1 MVAAGTEDTAMDRNI
16 AWLPAFA
23 LLALA
28 TPALADWARVER
40 FETQAAPANCPTC
53 IQRLPGG
60 GWRIA
65 DDEGGLAAFGADGS
79 LLWRVDPRIDGVRA
93 RTHALAVAADGAACL
108 VQWRIG
114 ASPTAVVAARV
125 APDGVVSWVREVA
138 PSPAVD
144 ETAQGVHCAADGG
157 ALLALGDRVQS
168 RDATGNLRGES
179 LLPTD
184 RRIRASIGGA
194 ADGLVALANGANGEG
209 PLSLQRYSALATL
222 VDERIEDPAATS
234 AHVIVADAQGALAVV
249 RFREPT
255 SGASGQIAV
264 TRFGAD
270 LSERWRT
277 SLAVGAAV
285 ASIHARAQ
293 DDGGL
298 AVSVRLD
305 DALGGLQVGWW
316 GADGSLRW
324 SPYFDPNDPDNGG
337 ILRFAASADGT
348 LWYAVSRGAGT
359 TWRTGVRQV
368 QAGGGLLRSE
378 TFEGP
383 SALGVRQVDLAG
395 PLRVEMA
402 GIAGLAEDPSQPV
415 AAATALQFGVGA
427 TALFRGL
434 SVPMTGTAQSIALD
448 GATVVG
454 TAHADGPLQS
464 TLRTVAWSL
473 DGDELLRREQPFD
486 GRVGSARSVLLGDG
500 AVLQVALD
508 EPTQGA
514 RRFVARRLDA
524 TLAWTRTIEET
535 AARHVV
541 DAWRLSP
548 TEAMALLDNGRLM
561 RIALDGSGIVGSSLA
576 TPGTPQGVR
585 RATIGG
591 SEQLLAWELRGTAC
605 WVRAF
610 DLEGTPLAALDALCG
625 SDPGFPSVEPTGWA
639 TRRPDGAWLLVS
651 TGAESGL
658 QQRLRYRVFAPNG
671 RPEASGNLDLL
682 QAGLLSA
689 TANQDGV
696 AAIAGGEAGSSSPF
710 SPLFRFAPHFD
721 LQRVI
726 EIPST
731 LRADGAAW
739 PIEDGGVEWLGFARA
754 DGRAFTVRMGLGLVP
769 SAVRAGS
776 ERLQAGALSLA
787 AAGPSGEGVLLAAG
801 QSADPAS
808 DRAGH
813 AVFLRMDA
821 PLFANGFE

>member
-1 MVAAGTEDTAMDRNI
+1 MDRSI
-16 AWLPAFA
+16 AWLAALALVAASPPAF
-23 LLALA
+23 
-28 TPALADWARVER
+28 ADWARIER
-40 FETQAAPANCPTC
+40 FETQAAPAACATC

-65 DDEGGLAAFGADGS
+65 DDEGGLAAFGADGG

-93 RTHALAVAADGAACL
+93 RTHALAFAADGAACL

-114 ASPTAVVAARV
+114 ASPTKVVAARV
-125 APDGVVSWVREVA
+125 AADGVLAWVREVA

-144 ETAQGVHCAADGG
+144 ETAQGVHCMADGG

-168 RDATGNLRGES
+168 RDAAGDLRGES
-179 LLPTD
+179 LLPAD

-209 PLSLQRYSALATL
+209 PLLLQRYSALGGLT
-222 VDERIEDPAATS
+222 DERIEDPAAATS
-234 AHVIVADAQGALAVV
+234 AHALVADALGGLAVV
-249 RFREPT
+249 RFREPA
-255 SGASGQIAV
+255 SGTPGQIAV
-264 TRFGAD
+264 TRFGPD

-277 SLAVGAAV
+277 SLTVGAMV
-285 ASIHARAQ
+285 ASMHARAQ

-305 DALGGLQVGWW
+305 DALAGLQVGWW

-337 ILRFAASADGT
+337 SLRFAASADGT

-359 TWRTGVRQV
+359 IWRTGVRQV

-378 TFEGP
+378 TFEGAA
-383 SALGVRQVDLAG
+383 ALGVRRVDLAG
-395 PLRVEMA
+395 QARVELA
-402 GIAGLAEDPSQPV
+402 GIAGIAEDPSQPV
-415 AAATALQFGVGA
+415 AAGTALQFGVGA

-434 SVPMTGTAQSIALD
+434 PVPMTGTMQSIALD

-454 TAHADGPLQS
+454 TAHADGPLRS

-473 DGDELLRREQPFD
+473 DGSEILRREQPFE
-486 GRVGSARSVLLGDG
+486 GWVGSARSVLLDDGD
-500 AVLQVALD
+500 VLQVAID
-508 EPTQGA
+508 DPTQGT

-524 TLAWTRTIEET
+524 TLAWTRSIEEP
-535 AARHVV
+535 AARRVV
-541 DAWRLSP
+541 DAWSLSS
-548 TEAMALLDNGRLM
+548 TEAMALLDTGRLL
-561 RIALDGSGIVGSSLA
+561 RIALDGSGIVGTSLA

-585 RATIGG
+585 RAMIGG
-591 SEQLLAWELRGTAC
+591 NEQLLAWELRGMAC

-610 DLEGTPLAALDALCG
+610 DRQGMPLAALDALCG
-625 SDPGFPSVEPTGWA
+625 GYPDFPSAPPTGWA
-639 TRRPDGAWLLVS
+639 TRRLDGAWLLVS
-651 TGAESGL
+651 TGLESAL
-658 QQRLRYRVFAPNG
+658 QQRLRYRVFAPDG

-682 QAGLLSA
+682 QSGLLSA
-689 TANQDGV
+689 TANPNGV
-696 AAIAGGEAGSSSPF
+696 AAVAGGENGSSSPL
-710 SPLFRFAPHFD
+710 SPLFRFAPNFD
-721 LQRVI
+721 LQRVT
-726 EIPST
+726 EVPST

-739 PIEDGGVEWLGFARA
+739 PVEDGGVEWLGFARA

-769 SAVRAGS
+769 SAVQAGT
-776 ERLQAGALSLA
+776 ERLQASALALA

-801 QSADPAS
+801 QSADPAP

-821 PLFANGFE
+821 PLFASGFE